1 MELGEEDFLAVTRDD
16 IDSEFTEYSI
26 TQRNELWS
34 FIESQKELLRV
45 RPSLV
50 KSIVNN
56 IVYEKAANLQ
66 NVQDKP

>member
-34 FIESQKELLRV
+34 FIKSQKELLRV

>member
-50 KSIVNN
+50 KRIVNN

>member
-16 IDSEFTEYSI
+16 IDSEFTECSI

-56 IVYEKAANLQ
+56 IL
-66 NVQDKP
+66 